1 MFTQKSNL
9 DLICLPVEGKIVG
22 VTLGDVGEMV
32 GIKLGDVLEGVTLGK
47 KVGHTLGKKVV
58 GLNVGTQK
66 QIKDILKS
74 QRFS

>member
-32 GIKLGDVLEGVTLGK
+32 GITLGDVLEGVTLGK
-47 KVGHTLGKKVV
+47 KVGHTL

>member
-47 KVGHTLGKKVV
+47 KVV

>member
-47 KVGHTLGKKVV
+47 KVGYTLGKKVGHTL
-58 GLNVGTQK
+58 GLNVGTQT
-66 QIKDILKS
+66 QITSD
-74 QRFS
+74 FT